1 MQHAWMYYLTIEVF
15 GFAFVASIYS
25 LNFIFD
31 KGDTAFKYITLFMLL
46 LGVLP
51 AILVQIIF
59 ESDKSSAV
67 QNVINALIPMSALS
81 ANSS

>member
-59 ESDKSSAV
+59 ESDKSV